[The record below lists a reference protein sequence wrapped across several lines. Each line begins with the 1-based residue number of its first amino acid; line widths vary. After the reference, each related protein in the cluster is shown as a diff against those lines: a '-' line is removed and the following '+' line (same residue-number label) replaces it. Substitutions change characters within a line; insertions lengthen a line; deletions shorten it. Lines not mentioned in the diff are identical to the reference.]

1 MTDSRFTWSGE
12 ATQPPPQP
20 PPQPLTPVRPPAPV
34 YSRWR
39 GGSTSFGPVGRI
51 VATVLVIGIGVG
63 LLVGDLMS
71 GAAWLL
77 IAGPLAL
84 PSIWKRERIR

>member
-1 MTDSRFTWSGE
+1 MTESRFSWSGD
-12 ATQPPPQP
+12 ATSTPR
-20 PPQPLTPVRPPAPV
+20 QPLAPAPAPAPTPV

-39 GGSTSFGPVGRI
+39 GGSTSFGPIGRI
-51 VATVLVIGIGVG
+51 VATLLVVGIGVG
-63 LLVGDLMS
+63 LLVGDALS
-71 GAAWLL
+71 GIAWLV